1 MISLIRGHLRK
12 CPCPVCL
19 VPLDELHDLTKSF
32 TTRTQA
38 QAKSALKAWEECRRE
53 GEELLKQLRL
63 RPVEVRNI
71 DITVHC
77 SIYN

>member
-1 MISLIRGHLRK
+1 MMSLIRGCLGK
-12 CPCPVCL
+12 CPCPVCP

-53 GEELLKQLRL
+53 GEELLKWLGLQL
-63 RPVEVRNI
+63 VEVRNI
-71 DITVHC
+71 DITVHR
-77 SIYN
+77 SIYK